1 MDARERLIRSAADLL
16 ESKNQEL
23 SALRVAHWS
32 LSIEAQRLREALAA
46 TEKKE
51 PEIKF
56 EKQPLYL
63 SEEQEDV
70 QWQYD
75 QNLIDLDQYRSLLR
89 ELDFEN
95 AEIQLDEDFTH
106 ENFHY

>member
-1 MDARERLIRSAADLL
+1 LQAAAALLSSKDAEIEQLRYLLWAA
-16 ESKNQEL
+16 EVEL
-23 SALRVAHWS
+23 QSMKEAEQSRRDAEAH
-32 LSIEAQRLREALAA
+32 
-46 TEKKE
+46 KE
-51 PEIKF
+51 PEIKM

-63 SEEQEDV
+63 SEEQEDI

-75 QNLIDLDQYRSLLR
+75 NNLIELDQYRSLLR

-95 AEIQLDEDFTH
+95 AEIQLDEDFTV